1 VFSEILEGFA
11 IKVYNSSKNNLI
23 ADDVNVAQNPFTR
36 TIGLL
41 FKKSL
46 TATQGLVIKPC
57 CSIHTFFM
65 QFEIDVLFV
74 NRKNEIIALYEK
86 VKPYR
91 ILPIHFKSYYVIE
104 LASGSI
110 SAKNIQKG
118 DILSQK

>member
-1 VFSEILEGFA
+1 MFSEILEGFA